1 MKQNKIYKFTNKT
14 INIKQ
19 YIKDINN
26 IHNIVIFGNTT
37 NLLGTFERVYTDK
50 ENEVGYEYN
59 DILYDNPCPLP
70 KFDNLENSNDNLDI
84 FDKLIDNNADILIIC
99 GNDVTKTYWED
110 IYEYYVIRNNGI
122 EIKNFR
128 MLNFDENKD
137 KNRYED
143 EVDKIIEKNKKFDVC
158 LMNPPYGNTG
168 GDDIHYRITE
178 KIINISNQT
187 ICIMPF
193 ALINSYTKI
202 NNKYKPIL
210 GKYLVHVDE
219 VDSKLFSNTN
229 MLNVGIFVFNNKK
242 EKSKIC
248 INYLNK
254 SIYVNELSCS
264 PFTSYEQ
271 NIIKYLKDNNSLK
284 LYHGVGEFTHYNSDC
299 KKGKIERSYETLQ
312 EYKLKNCK
320 KLIDNKIYLNTNVA
334 NGSMNAT
341 FININSTGQIFKNKQ
356 ELINYILSRNVST
369 GYNILAFNSINS
381 AENCKHALINSVLR
395 FTLSKL
401 QTDQNMSSSVYQY
414 IPDIN
419 WEDTRVI
426 TDEGLLEVCGCPKD
440 KCKEY
445 AEYCKNYM
453 KKFDLK
459 NKTK

>member
-37 NLLGTFERVYTDK
+37 NLLGTFERVYSDK

-59 DILYDNPCPLP
+59 GILYDNPCPLP
-70 KFDNLENSNDNLDI
+70 KIDNLENSIDNLDI
-84 FDKLIDNNADILIIC
+84 FDKLIDNNVDILIIC

-128 MLNFDENKD
+128 MLNFDENND
-137 KNRYED
+137 KNRYEY
-143 EVDKIIEKNKKFDVC
+143 EVDKIIGKNKKFDVC
-158 LMNPPYGNTG
+158 LMNPPYGDSG
-168 GDDIHYRITE
+168 GKDIHYRITE
-178 KIINISNQT
+178 KIVNISKQT

-202 NNKYKPIL
+202 NVNYKPIL
-210 GKYLVHVDE
+210 SKYLVSVDE
-219 VDSKLFSNTN
+219 IDSKLFSNTN

-242 EKSKIC
+242 EKNEIR
-248 INYLNK
+248 INYLTNT
-254 SIYVNELSCS
+254 IYVNELSS
-264 PFTSYEQ
+264 NPFTSYEQ
-271 NIIKYLKDNNSLK
+271 NIIKYLENNKSLK
-284 LYHGVGEFTHYNSDC
+284 LYHGVGEFSHYNSDC
-299 KKGKIERSYETLQ
+299 KKGKLLKSDETLYN
-312 EYKLKNCK
+312 YKLKTCK

-334 NGSMNAT
+334 NGLMNAM
-341 FININSTGQIFKNKQ
+341 FININTTGQIFKNKQ
-356 ELINYILSRNVST
+356 DLINYILKRNVSS
-369 GYNILAFNSINS
+369 GYNILAFNSINA
-381 AENCKHALINSVLR
+381 AENCKHALTNPLLR

-401 QTDQNMSSSVYQY
+401 QTGQNMSGFVYKY
-414 IPDIN
+414 VPNIN
-419 WEDTRVI
+419 WEDSRVT